1 MKIKEL
7 RIQKKLTQDD
17 ISKIIKTNRQ
27 NISRYENGEVEPN
40 IETLIKLADYYD
52 VSLDYLCDR
61 QWSNQIGYIPDDKKE
76 IVKLVL
82 QLNELNTIRA
92 TSYIAG
98 MLAIQNN

>member
-7 RIQKKLTQDD
+7 RIQNKLTQEEL
-17 ISKIIKTNRQ
+17 SKVIKTKRQ
-27 NISRYENGEVEPN
+27 NISRYETGEIEPN
-40 IETLIKLADYYD
+40 IETLIKLADRFN

-61 QWSNQIGYIPDDKKE
+61 PWNNRIGYIPDDKKE

-82 QLNELNTIRA
+82 QLNELNTMRA
-92 TSYIAG
+92 ISYISG